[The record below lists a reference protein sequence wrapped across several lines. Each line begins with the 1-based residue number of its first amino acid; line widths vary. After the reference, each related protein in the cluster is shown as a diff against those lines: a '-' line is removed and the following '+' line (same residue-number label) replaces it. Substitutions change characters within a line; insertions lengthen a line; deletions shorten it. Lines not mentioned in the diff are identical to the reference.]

1 MSNYRWIG
9 GGKMN
14 EEKKLS
20 VYNIV
25 NNVTNEILDKK
36 MPLNLENVRNGYE
49 AYGIITKKYNEIQS
63 ASKKIKENM
72 GSLLSSLDDV
82 EKGDLYA
89 FMENVKKLAESIT
102 SSVVKNIDFN
112 AEIKRIIRDLEDE
125 DYSASPIEKYIKDE
139 ENKEDK
145 ND

>member
-1 MSNYRWIG
+1 
-9 GGKMN
+9 MN

-82 EKGDLYA
+82 ENGDLYA
-89 FMENVKKLAESIT
+89 FMENVKKQIL
-102 SSVVKNIDFN
+102 
-112 AEIKRIIRDLEDE
+112 IKF
-125 DYSASPIEKYIKDE
+125 
-139 ENKEDK
+139 
-145 ND
+145 